1 MTDLAAWLLE
11 QVDADEAE
19 ARGVLTQRWDAI
31 SFHDEARDDIPHIVR
46 WSPARV
52 LAECAAKRR
61 LVQQLQ
67 EVSYGDG
74 PESDSI
80 HGQRQALE
88 WAVAFLAQP
97 YRDREGWRD
106 EWEVET

>member
-1 MTDLAAWLLE
+1 MAMTDLAAWLLE

-31 SFHDEARDDIPHIVR
+31 SFHDEASDDIPHIVR

-61 LVQQLQ
+61 IVETVDRDLRMAEFPVQ
-67 EVSYGDG
+67 
-74 PESDSI
+74 
-80 HGQRQALE
+80 RF
-88 WAVAFLAQP
+88 AVWVLYQLAQP
-97 YRDREGWRD
+97 YRGREGWCD
-106 EWEVET
+106 EWEVAG